1 MVIPTGL
8 PHSSIFSYSEL
19 VLTRSYC
26 ALICPSRS
34 HCSLRHLRA
43 SRPPAPLALSRLCVR
58 HGPSSGEHAHAHCNS
73 DPKSCTR
80 TGGGVAWCGVLG
92 HIVDAH
98 MHNSMELR
106 SLLIFTPPPRPITNR
121 GYHLHR
127 LRTAQNGIRASS
139 TTHLNSH
146 GVLVMVRVPCLVVQ
160 GHRAPSLKVRRDA

>member
-106 SLLIFTPPPRPITNR
+106 SLLIFTPPSANHEPRISLTP
-121 GYHLHR
+121 
-127 LRTAQNGIRASS
+127 AQNGAKRYQSELNYPSQFPWSSGYGARAMPRGPGPS
-139 TTHLNSH
+139 
-146 GVLVMVRVPCLVVQ
+146 RAIPQ
-160 GHRAPSLKVRRDA
+160 GPS